1 MGFYNFKAPSLPLQ
15 PKDYDQGQINQFA
28 NALRLYFNQLDS
40 AFLNLSGATGGA
52 ALQFPYGSFYDTTT
66 HTATAINTAY
76 PVTLNTTL
84 THNNIDIDTTNTS
97 RLITKIKGVYNFQVS
112 IQMTNTSSTGTSGYI
127 WIWGRVNGVNLVY
140 SATKI
145 EISGTVPDEMAY
157 ADSFVAQMNPDDYFE
172 VMWAT
177 DNLDCKLFSEAAT
190 AFCPAVNSIN
200 ITATC
205 VSAVY
210 A

>member
-15 PKDYDQGQINQFA
+15 PFEYSQDEINHFA
-28 NALRLYFNQLDS
+28 NVLRLYFNQLDS
-40 AFLNLSGATGGA
+40 AFLNLAGKTGGA

-66 HTATAINTAY
+66 HTAAVINTAY
-76 PVTLNTTL
+76 PLTINTTL
-84 THNNIDIDTTNTS
+84 THNNIDIDPTYTS
-97 RLITKIKGVYNFQVS
+97 RLVVAIKGVYNFQVS
-112 IQMTNTSSTGTSGYI
+112 LQTTNNSMTGTSGYI
-127 WIWGRVNGVNLVY
+127 WVWGRVNGVDLPY
-140 SATKI
+140 SATKL

-157 ADSFVAQMNPDDYFE
+157 ADSFVAQMNASDYFE
-172 VMWAT
+172 LVWAT
-177 DNLDCKLFSEAAT
+177 NNLDCVILSQGAT
-190 AFCPAVNSIN
+190 SFCPAVNSIN

>member
-15 PKDYDQGQINQFA
+15 PPEYDQGQQNQFS

-40 AFLNLSGATGGA
+40 AFLNLAGATGGA

-66 HTATAINTAY
+66 HTAAVINTAY
-76 PVTLNTTL
+76 PITINTTL
-84 THNNIDIDTTNTS
+84 THNNIDISTTHTS
-97 RLITKIKGVYNFQVS
+97 RLVTSIKGLYNFQVS
-112 IQMTNTSSTGTSGYI
+112 AQTTNNSGTSGYI
-127 WIWGRVNGVNLVY
+127 WIWGRVNGVDLPY

-145 EISGTVPDEMAY
+145 ELSGTSPDEMAY
-157 ADSFVAQMNPDDYFE
+157 ADSFVAQMNANDYFE

-177 DNLDCKLFSEAAT
+177 NNLSCVILAESAT
-190 AFCPAVNSIN
+190 SFCPAVNSIN
-200 ITATC
+200 VTATC